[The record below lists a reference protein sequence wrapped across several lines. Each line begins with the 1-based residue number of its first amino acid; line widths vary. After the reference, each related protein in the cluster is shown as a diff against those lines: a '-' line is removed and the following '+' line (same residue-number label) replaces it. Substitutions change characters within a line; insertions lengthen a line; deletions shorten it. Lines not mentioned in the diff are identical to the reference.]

1 MSYRIDKTLPVG
13 VAVRNVAAEETRKAL
28 ETVAARDRPVEGRIH
43 QLRKHCKKVR
53 ALARLVR
60 PGFVEFADT
69 NTAFRDIARL
79 VSEHRDA
86 RVMAKLVEHL
96 AGADTSGGKVKQN
109 PIVRWY
115 RCRAELAEQVSAPV
129 LAWVEHLLANAAIEI
144 EGWQVNGIEI
154 DDALE
159 GFGAALQIVH
169 ERTDGIG
176 DDSRADANHE
186 WRKAC
191 KDHWYHLL
199 LLEKVLPKRE
209 RHRLRQFDVIGEL
222 LGDAHDRSVLLRQL
236 EELPGFLRNNVSVKR
251 IAVVAHRER
260 RALSRRA
267 VELCQQALDPSPE
280 TLTDMIAERWLSTI
294 APVDPDKRL
303 AVTLDANPPVQTGSH

>member
-28 ETVAARDRPVEGRIH
+28 EQVAARDRPVEGRIH
-43 QLRKHCKKVR
+43 RLRKHCKKIR

-60 PGFVEFADT
+60 PGFAEFSDT

-79 VSEHRDA
+79 VSEHRDT

-96 AGADTSGGKVKQN
+96 ADADTSGGKVKHN
-109 PIVRWY
+109 PVVRWY
-115 RCRAELAEQVSAPV
+115 RCRAELAEQVAEPV
-129 LAWVEHLLANAAIEI
+129 LAWVEHLLANVAIEI
-144 EGWQVNGIEI
+144 EDWQVNGIEI

-159 GFGAALQIVH
+159 GFGRALEIVR
-169 ERTDGIG
+169 ERSTSIG
-176 DDSRADANHE
+176 DDSRADTNHE

-199 LLEKVLPKRE
+199 LLQKVLPKRE
-209 RHRLRQFDVIGEL
+209 RYRIHQFDVIGEL
-222 LGDAHDRSVLLRQL
+222 LGDAHDRSVLLYQL
-236 EELPGFLRNNVSVKR
+236 EELPGFLRNNVAVKR
-251 IAVVAHRER
+251 MAVVAHRER

-280 TLTDMIAERWLSTI
+280 VLTDMIAERWLSNI
-294 APVDPDKRL
+294 GPANPDKQL
-303 AVTLDANPPVQTGSH
+303 AAKLDVNPPSRTGSH